1 MEFYEPSACV
11 WEGRRSPVDVAEDG
25 LNKLLVITVMS
36 DAVVESKSLGL
47 HTSKNGSGG
56 GGHRQHALSVN
67 GGGGRRKQTG

>member
-1 MEFYEPSACV
+1 M
-11 WEGRRSPVDVAEDG
+11 WEGRRSPAERAEDG

-56 GGHRQHALSVN
+56 GGHRQHTLSVN
-67 GGGGRRKQTG
+67 RGDGKKADGMRGDKMKMW